1 MPTSAGAPGGARTT
15 RRSWTLQTA
24 RGAVD
29 VEVSAPEDA
38 VLDDVLPALAAELG
52 PPAGPLW
59 SSSTELPG
67 GTPLSIPELHHA
79 AVLGWGRPA
88 PRDPAAEGAG
98 ALELQVVGGPDAG
111 RSLPL
116 ERGRLVVG
124 RSSTCGLN
132 LDDPD
137 VSRRHAAVTVAEG
150 RVTVADLGSSNG
162 TVLTT
167 RQGAVPLGSA
177 ETTWPV
183 GEAIRLGATT
193 LRLTGPAGSPL
204 ESRDTGAGRLVVRP
218 LTGTPPPAVPVTVE
232 LPAPPADPPSRR
244 LSWVAVSLPAVGGV
258 AMAWLLDT
266 PAFLFFALLS
276 PAVAV
281 AGWWS
286 DRLAGRRAGRRA
298 RAEHAVALARAE
310 LELAAAVT
318 ADVAG
323 QEERHPDVAR
333 LVAAAR
339 RRVSPLWS
347 RGAHDPSA
355 WVVRLGTGPGPTA
368 VTVSGPDGGRSAA
381 PADAVPVTL
390 DLGSCGGLTLS
401 GPRPAVLGTA
411 RALVCQLAALSP
423 PGALSLEL
431 VCDPARLAD
440 WAWVR
445 WLPQLGGVHPAGLS
459 TGDRPD
465 PSPTGGAGG
474 DRGGD
479 AGGRTLVVVDGP
491 MNAEARAALVAGA
504 PRVAVLEL
512 TDRPGSA
519 SGAHLTVTGE
529 TGSAGRLVLPGTP
542 GRPITLDGVQET
554 TAATLARTL
563 AALTAPADGSGIP
576 DSARLLELCAP
587 PGQTGDEPTPDWDR
601 SRTRLTATLGAT
613 ARGPLTLDLVAQGPH
628 ALVAGTTGS
637 GKSEL
642 LQTLVAG
649 LALHHPPDRCSLLL
663 VDYKG
668 GAAFAEAAAMPHT
681 VGVLTDLDHQ
691 STARA
696 LRSLAAELTR
706 RERLLAAHG
715 ARDVDGLPDEVALA
729 RLVIV
734 VDEFAT
740 LVEDLPGFVSG
751 LVGIAQR
758 GRSLG
763 VHLVLA
769 TQRPSGV
776 VSPEIRANCS
786 LRICLRTTDEAEARD
801 VLGSALPA
809 QLPADRPGRAWLRAG
824 GAAPV
829 LLQVARVS
837 TPAPAGPEVH
847 VRRRAWP
854 PQSAPVAGG
863 GRTDGTTD
871 LARIAAAVGRRAIG
885 EGLQLPQRPWL
896 PPLPSRLTVADLPTD
911 RATASPTV
919 LRIGLL
925 DVPDRQVQ
933 PPLEMDLAAGGGWL
947 AVGGPRSGRSTAL
960 ETVLTEAAA
969 QLSPDELHVHVLDH
983 GGGAVATRA
992 AELPHTGT
1000 VVRRGDPHRSGRLLH
1015 RLAAELERRRAGDP
1029 PDQPLVLLLVDGYDS
1044 LAAELESGDPTGG
1057 AADLIRLCREGGAV
1071 GLTVALTADRAV
1083 PGSRLASAVRERLVL
1098 PLPDRTDYAVAGVPA
1113 RAVPEHRPPGR
1124 ALVGEDAVECQ
1135 LASPRDTVRAWPP
1148 GTGGSAP
1155 VRVTDLPADPEL
1167 PLPFPDARYRWLPV
1181 GPGGDEGQV
1190 TGVDLGAGGGLLVV
1204 GPPGSGRSEAVRAF
1218 GRHCRA
1224 GGARVLELA
1233 ATPPGDDHDSQE
1245 HRVDRV
1251 DRGDVTGLRAWLAEP
1266 GPGARVVL
1274 ADDVTSLPD
1283 AVADALAV
1291 AGGAPA
1297 GSPAGDAPASGAVL
1311 VIAAG
1316 SPAEL
1321 AGSFRGPVAAL
1332 RRSRT
1337 ALLLRPGPGD
1347 AELLGLR
1354 VPRTP
1359 LPARPGSGWLLV
1371 RGEPTRVQVA
1381 RRRNPREAA

>member
-1 MPTSAGAPGGARTT
+1 MPTSAGAPGGARTSS
-15 RRSWTLQTA
+15 RSWTLCTA
-24 RGAVD
+24 RGVVD
-29 VEVSAPEDA
+29 VEVSAPGDA
-38 VLDDVLPALAAELG
+38 LLDDVLPGLAAELEL
-52 PPAGPLW
+52 PAGGLW
-59 SSSTELPG
+59 SGSAELPG
-67 GTPLSIPELHHA
+67 DTPLSACALHHG
-79 AVLGWGRPA
+79 AVLGWSRPA
-88 PRDPAAEGAG
+88 PRDPGTDGSG
-98 ALELQVVGGPDAG
+98 ALELQVAGGPDAG

-116 ERGRLVVG
+116 GRGRLVVG
-124 RSSTCGLN
+124 RSAGCGLV

-137 VSRRHAAVTVAEG
+137 VSRRHVAVTVAEG

-167 RQGAVPLGSA
+167 QQGAVPLGAA

-204 ESRDTGAGRLVVRP
+204 ESSGTGAGRVVVHP
-218 LTGTPPPAVPVTVE
+218 LAVTLPPAVPVTVE
-232 LPAPPADPPSRR
+232 RPAPPAEPPSRR
-244 LSWVAVSLPAVGGV
+244 LGWVAVSLPAVGGV

-286 DRLAGRRAGRRA
+286 DRVTGRRAGRRA

-323 QEERHPDVAR
+323 QEARHPDPAR
-333 LVAAAR
+333 LCTAAR
-339 RRVSPLWS
+339 RRTSPLWS
-347 RGAHDPSA
+347 RDAHDPA
-355 WVVRLGTGPGPTA
+355 GWVVRLGSGPGPTS
-368 VTVSGPDGGRSAA
+368 VTVTGPDGGRSAA

-390 DLGSCGGLTLS
+390 DLGSCAGLALS

-411 RALVCQLAALSP
+411 RALVGQLAALCP
-423 PGALSLEL
+423 PGALTLQL
-431 VCDPARLAD
+431 VCDPGRLAD
-440 WAWVR
+440 WAWAR
-445 WLPQLGGVHPAGLS
+445 WLPHLDTVLLAGRGTDDGPDVLLPGGE
-459 TGDRPD
+459 
-465 PSPTGGAGG
+465 
-474 DRGGD
+474 
-479 AGGRTLVVVDGP
+479 GRVLTVVDGP
-491 MNAEARAALVAGA
+491 VRAETRAALVAAA
-504 PRVAVLEL
+504 PRVALLEL
-512 TDRPGSA
+512 TERPGAA
-519 SGAHLTVTGE
+519 SGAQLTVTGE
-529 TGSAGRLVLPGTP
+529 TGTAGRLVLPGTP
-542 GRPITLDGVQET
+542 GRPVTLDAVRES
-554 TAATLARTL
+554 TAAALARTL
-563 AALTAPADGSGIP
+563 AALTAPADAHGVP
-576 DSARLLELCAP
+576 DGARLLDLSGAP
-587 PGQTGDEPTPDWDR
+587 GEAGHEPVPDWER
-601 SRTRLTATLGAT
+601 SRTRLMATVGAT

-642 LQTLVAG
+642 LQTLVAS

-668 GAAFAEAAAMPHT
+668 GAAFAEAAALPHT
-681 VGVLTDLDHQ
+681 VGVLTDLDPG

-715 ARDVDGLPDEVALA
+715 VRDVGELPDEVALA

-837 TPAPAGPEVH
+837 TPAPAGPAVH

-854 PQSAPVAGG
+854 ALPVPASGGSSA
-863 GRTDGTTD
+863 DGSD
-871 LARIAAAVGRRAIG
+871 LARIATSLRRRTTTA
-885 EGLQLPQRPWL
+885 GLELPPRPWL
-896 PPLPSRLTVADLPTD
+896 PPLPSRLTVADLRTA
-911 RATASPTV
+911 RAAVAPTV

-925 DVPDRQVQ
+925 DLPDRQVQ
-933 PPLEMDLAAGGGWL
+933 PPFELDLATGGGWL

-960 ETVLTEAAA
+960 ETVLGEATA
-969 QLSPDELHVHVLDH
+969 QLSPEQLHVHVLDH
-983 GGGAVATRA
+983 GGGALAARA
-992 AELPHTGT
+992 AGLPHTGT

-1015 RLAAELERRRAGDP
+1015 RLAAELDRRRVGAP
-1029 PDQPLVLLLVDGYDS
+1029 ADQPLVLLLVDGYDG
-1044 LAAELESGDPTGG
+1044 LAAELESGDPAGG

-1071 GLTVALTADRAV
+1071 GLTVAVTADRAV
-1083 PGSRLASAVRERLVL
+1083 PGSRLAGAVRERLVL

-1124 ALVGEDAVECQ
+1124 ALVGEGAVECQ
-1135 LASPRDTVRAWPP
+1135 LALPRDTVRSWPP
-1148 GTGGSAP
+1148 RAGTTHAP
-1155 VRVTDLPADPEL
+1155 VRVTELPADPEL
-1167 PLPFPDARYRWLPV
+1167 PLPFPDAGPRWLPV
-1181 GPGGDEGQV
+1181 GPGGDEGEV
-1190 TGVDLGAGGGLLVV
+1190 TGLDLGACGGLLVV

-1218 GRHCRA
+1218 GRHCRVA
-1224 GGARVLELA
+1224 GARVLDLA
-1233 ATPPGDDHDSQE
+1233 AAPG
-1245 HRVDRV
+1245 
-1251 DRGDVTGLRAWLAEP
+1251 RGDHPDPEQDADGVHELDRRDVAGLRAWLAAPAP
-1266 GPGARVVL
+1266 GTRVVL

-1283 AVADALAV
+1283 AVADALA
-1291 AGGAPA
+1291 AALGPPTADPA
-1297 GSPAGDAPASGAVL
+1297 VDAPAPGEVL

-1316 SPAEL
+1316 APTEL

-1371 RGEPTRVQVA
+1371 RGEPVRVQVA
-1381 RRRNPREAA
+1381 RRRGPSPLR